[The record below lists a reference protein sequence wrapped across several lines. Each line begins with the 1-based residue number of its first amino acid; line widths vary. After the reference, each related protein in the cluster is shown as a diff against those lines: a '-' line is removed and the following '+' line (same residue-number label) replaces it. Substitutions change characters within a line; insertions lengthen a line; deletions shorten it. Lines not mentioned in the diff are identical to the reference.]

1 MTEVTEAKKSTVEK
15 IPVTM
20 TDGRVVDFNKKQ
32 KLVKTST
39 IDEEAGVISLQMDFA
54 NGETR
59 TFNMP
64 ASLILRFAAHGA
76 EQKLGDAT
84 AGESDLSDAVLAVES
99 LIKQLE
105 SGEWSAK
112 REAGAFSGT
121 SILIQAL
128 VEASGKTVEDIFARQ
143 ALGHF
148 DRTAKPRARFKEG
161 QSVRLTTGAFAGFTA
176 TVLREKPGK
185 RIEILF
191 SILGGERVM
200 RVDPAEVE
208 VA

>member
-128 VEASGKTVEDIFARQ
+128 IEASGKTVEDIKTFLSTKSQ
-143 ALGHF
+143 TEKLALRKS
-148 DRTAKPRARFKEG
+148 DKLKPIIERLEAAKASKSKNAVDTDSLLGELG
-161 QSVRLTTGAFAGFTA
+161 
-176 TVLREKPGK
+176 
-185 RIEILF
+185 
-191 SILGGERVM
+191 LGGETKKSKTS
-200 RVDPAEVE
+200 E
-208 VA
+208 